1 MPELSAPAF
10 SPESL
15 TAAVRNGADS
25 VYIRVSEH
33 PVKKGRLAFSFS
45 EIRSAA
51 EYCRIRGVSLRVLAD
66 MPVHDGDF
74 ESAVRLAQAAQVGGA
89 DAVIVRD
96 LGLLRV
102 LHGCMPELP
111 LHLSP
116 DSGIHNLDGA
126 LFAKSLGA
134 RRVCLSPELP
144 KERVCFIARHSG
156 METEISCCSP
166 LCISYR
172 HLCFFDSAN
181 PAPGCGGECG
191 APCLGQFSIAG
202 KSGIYPMSLK
212 RHCIIGDIDNI
223 KLSEVT
229 AIRVDV
235 SDERPEYI
243 GALTGI
249 AARAMCKGGRLDDS
263 DAELLSQLMPPGGY
277 TNAFFEGNKGA
288 HMLAVPAAASTDP
301 DIFAQVREDY
311 QKNELP
317 RVPLEY
323 FALITK
329 NDTVKLGAQDPLGNT
344 AAVEGEIPETASGR
358 RTDKVSLQTQLFRA
372 GGTPYTV
379 GSLHCRIDP
388 DVYLPREKLEPLQ
401 RALFS
406 ELTEKRR
413 ALRLRP
419 FEPYMPSPA
428 KIGQYPSIGMNIS
441 VSRASQLSP
450 ELAELKPDRVI
461 IPIGEYFSGGDAVTP
476 FLANGHTAVAV
487 SLPPV
492 VWDGEDEILRRQIAR
507 ASALGV
513 KEIYVADPG
522 QAAFCG
528 NLPVSIRGDTCIQ
541 ASNSE
546 TLRVYK
552 DAGFDS
558 VMLPFDLSFRQI
570 REISKLID
578 TELTVYGRLPLMVTE
593 SCLIK
598 NSSGV
603 CTCSRPSELK
613 ERSGACYPVVR
624 TSGCRNIVYSP
635 LKLFLADRTR
645 LFPTLGVAAVRIS
658 FTTENAHECLSVTQ
672 RFLGLNDYEPGGY
685 FRGWYGRA

>member
-10 SPESL
+10 SSESL

-33 PVKKGRLAFSFS
+33 PVKKGRLAFSYS
-45 EIRSAA
+45 EIGSAA
-51 EYCRIRGVSLRVLAD
+51 EYCRIRGVRLRVLAD

-74 ESAVRLAQAAQVGGA
+74 DSAVRLAQAAQAGGA
-89 DAVIVRD
+89 DAIIVRD
-96 LGLLRV
+96 FGLLRV
-102 LHGCMPELP
+102 LHRCLPEMP
-111 LHLSP
+111 LHLSSV
-116 DSGIHNLDGA
+116 SGIHNLDGA

-134 RRVCLSPELP
+134 VRICLSPELP

-156 METEISCCSP
+156 LETEISCCSP

-172 HLCFFDSAN
+172 HLCFFDQSN
-181 PAPGCGGECG
+181 PAPGRCSECG

-202 KSGIYPMSLK
+202 KSAIYPMSLK
-212 RHCIIGDIDNI
+212 HHCIIGDSENI

-229 AIRVDV
+229 AVRVDV

-243 GALTGI
+243 GAVTGI
-249 AARAMCKGGRLDDS
+249 AARALCTDGRMDEA
-263 DAELLSQLMPPGGY
+263 DARLLSQLMPPGGY
-277 TNAFFEGNKGA
+277 TNAFFDGNKGA

-301 DIFAQVREDY
+301 DIFAQIREDY

-323 FALITK
+323 FALIRK
-329 NDTVKLGAQDPLGNT
+329 NETVKLGAQDPLGNT
-344 AAVEGEIPETASGR
+344 AAIEGPMPEPAFHR
-358 RTDKVSLQTQLFRA
+358 RTDKVTLQTQLFRA
-372 GGTPYTV
+372 LGTPYTL

-401 RALFS
+401 RKLFD

-413 ALRLRP
+413 ALKPRP
-419 FEPYMPSPA
+419 SAAYTPSPA
-428 KIGQYPSIGMNIS
+428 VIGQYASIEMNIS
-441 VSRASQLSP
+441 VSRAAQLSP
-450 ELAELKPDRVI
+450 ELAGLRPDRVI
-461 IPIGEYFSGGDAVTP
+461 IPIGEYFSCGDAVTP
-476 FLANGHTAVAV
+476 FLANGHTVVAV

-492 VWDGEDEILRRQIAR
+492 VWDGEDEPLRRQIAR
-507 ASALGV
+507 AASLGV

-522 QAAFCG
+522 QAAFCEK
-528 NLPVSIRGDTCIQ
+528 LPLSIRGDTCIQ

-546 TLRVYK
+546 TIDIYK
-552 DAGFDS
+552 NAGFDS

-570 REISKLID
+570 REISKLIAA
-578 TELTVYGRLPLMVTE
+578 ELTVYGRLPLLVTE

-603 CTCSRPSELK
+603 CTCSRPSELRD
-613 ERSGACYPVVR
+613 RSGACYPVAR

-635 LKLFLADRTR
+635 LKLFLADKTR
-645 LFPTLGVAAVRIS
+645 LFPSLGVAAVRLS
-658 FTTENAHECLSVTQ
+658 FTTENAHECLSVTE